1 MKKQTRLIACILEIV
16 IGLVLVIGYSTNL
29 VDEFWSG
36 MGSALLVV
44 GIVML
49 IRQIRYKTNQ
59 TYREKVDVE
68 VNDERNKF
76 LSMKAWAWAGYCF
89 VIIAAVAT
97 IVLQI
102 VGQDELVSMA
112 AGNVCLIMVLYWL
125 SYMIIR
131 RKY

>member
-1 MKKQTRLIACILEIV
+1 MKKQTRLFACILEIV

-36 MGSALLVV
+36 MGSAFLVV

-102 VGQDELVSMA
+102 VGQDELVSMT
-112 AGNVCLIMVLYWL
+112 AGSVCLIMVLYWL

>member
-36 MGSALLVV
+36 MGSAFLVV

-102 VGQDELVSMA
+102 VGQDELVSMT
-112 AGNVCLIMVLYWL
+112 AGSVCLIMVLYWL